1 MVGVPPYEGD
11 PSPSTKPPATIVD
24 LRPLFLRCVLTAS
37 SAIASART
45 VSSSCIC
52 IGGGGGGGSKITI
65 NQANEFGAGDVVR
78 YDASTALYVKALAT
92 TTEFAEAIGI
102 IE

>member
-45 VSSSCIC
+45 VSSLSIS
-52 IGGGGGGGSKITI
+52 IGGGGGGGGGGGVTVLGLRNDMAVSPC
-65 NQANEFGAGDVVR
+65 
-78 YDASTALYVKALAT
+78 LMP
-92 TTEFAEAIGI
+92 
-102 IE
+102 